1 MTLEERLNADLKE
14 AMRSGD
20 TARKM
25 AIRSVKAALT
35 EAKVAGEQARELT
48 DEDVLAIIIK
58 LARQRRDSIT
68 EFARGGRADLVAKEQ
83 ADLAVL
89 ETYLPKQL
97 DDAAIRERAGG
108 DCRSRRGRSQ
118 GDRAGDAAADGRL
131 ARAGRWPGYQPHR
144 ARAPVVGNRRL
155 ILAGAI
161 GHLLRATDCRH
172 LRPRRTREGRWM
184 MQDE

>member
-68 EFARGGRADLVAKEQ
+68 EFARGGRVDLVAKEQ

-97 DDAAIRERAGG
+97 DDAAIRERAQAVIAEVGAVDLKG
-108 DCRSRRGRSQ
+108 IGPVMRRLTADLRGQ
-118 GDRAGDAAADGRL
+118 ADGQAINRIVREL
-131 ARAGRWPGYQPHR
+131 LSSAAGG
-144 ARAPVVGNRRL
+144 
-155 ILAGAI
+155 
-161 GHLLRATDCRH
+161 
-172 LRPRRTREGRWM
+172 
-184 MQDE
+184 

>member
-97 DDAAIRERAGG
+97 DDAAIRARAQAVIAEVGAVDLKGIGPVMRRLTADLRGQADGQAINRIVRELLSSAAGG
-108 DCRSRRGRSQ
+108 
-118 GDRAGDAAADGRL
+118 
-131 ARAGRWPGYQPHR
+131 
-144 ARAPVVGNRRL
+144 
-155 ILAGAI
+155 
-161 GHLLRATDCRH
+161 
-172 LRPRRTREGRWM
+172 
-184 MQDE
+184 